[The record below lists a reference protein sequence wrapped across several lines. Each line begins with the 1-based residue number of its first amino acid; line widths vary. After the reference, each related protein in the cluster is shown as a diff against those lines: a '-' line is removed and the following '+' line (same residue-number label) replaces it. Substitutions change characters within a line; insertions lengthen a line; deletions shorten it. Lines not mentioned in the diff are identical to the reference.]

1 MLSVKRR
8 LYPRAPINANFD
20 KCRPIPEK
28 LWHYTSLAGFQGIV
42 TTRKIFATDTRF
54 LNDRE
59 EFLHSYKIATEVAEA
74 NPELVPLICL

>member
-1 MLSVKRR
+1 M
-8 LYPRAPINANFD
+8 PNFD
-20 KCRPIPEK
+20 KCRPIPKK

-59 EFLHSYKIATEVAEA
+59 EFSHAYKIATEVVEA
-74 NPELVPLICL
+74 NPELVPMICR